1 MPVYD
6 YLCQTCGHEFQV
18 VESISEHEEHGTN
31 LPECPECE
39 GTKLKR
45 VLSGA
50 FVKTGKKS

>member
-18 VESISEHEEHGTN
+18 VESISEHEEHTTN
-31 LPECPECE
+31 APECPECE
-39 GTKLKR
+39 GKRLKR